1 MSDIDEIKRR
11 ISDRKKDKD
20 KVLTD
25 YHFSKVYNGMI
36 KCMIVMLTLLSVG
49 SFIKISPHAS
59 IINQYIL
66 NDQYYKDAYNWTMT
80 YISGLFNQS
89 RVVVSE
95 EISYTHIKD
104 NYYTNMSNEAL
115 NFTNGRVVYIGNQ
128 PLLGQYVVVMLENN
142 IEVTYGNLSDVFVG
156 LYDTLE
162 SGTIIGTYN
171 DQILLVFNE
180 GIKEISYETFKEIVY

>member
-1 MSDIDEIKRR
+1 MNDIDEIKKR
-11 ISDRKKDKD
+11 IKDRKNNDH